1 MSKADKS
8 HIVKISDEGNWEVVY
23 CPCREDQHSW
33 HECEKCTE
41 EEKRK
46 LGNEYERSG
55 YYNHDELHIMSEWCG
70 GYATETNICLVCEC
84 IEDCGGD
91 IFDPE
96 EICAP
101 GNTWMVELDWED
113 GSVFVDDDKPIKVSY
128 EEALAVIDA
137 KIRLEDFAS
146 KLSAAA
152 KALEE
157 AAKAAKESLE
167 ALGEVD
173 SGTAAI
179 L

>member
-1 MSKADKS
+1 M
-8 HIVKISDEGNWEVVY
+8 G
-23 CPCREDQHSW
+23 
-33 HECEKCTE
+33 
-41 EEKRK
+41 
-46 LGNEYERSG
+46 
-55 YYNHDELHIMSEWCG
+55 EWCND
-70 GYATETNICLVCEC
+70 YAVETDICIVCEC
-84 IEDCGGD
+84 IADQAD
-91 IFDPE
+91 AIDDPE

-137 KIRLEDFAS
+137 QIRLEDFDS

-157 AAKAAKESLE
+157 ASKAAKESLE
-167 ALGEVD
+167 ALGEVG

>member
-8 HIVKISDEGNWEVVY
+8 HIVKVSDEGEWEVVY

-33 HECEKCTE
+33 HKCEKCTE
-41 EEKRK
+41 EEKNA
-46 LGNEYERSG
+46 LGNDPGNYD
-55 YYNHDELHIMSEWCG
+55 YYNHDEVHVMGEWCND
-70 GYATETNICLVCEC
+70 YAVETDICIVCEC
-84 IEDCGGD
+84 IADQAD
-91 IFDPE
+91 AIDDPE

-137 KIRLEDFAS
+137 QIRLEDFAS
-146 KLSAAA
+146 KMSIAA

-167 ALGEVD
+167 ALGEVG
-173 SGTAAI
+173 SGTPAI